1 MKQSITLAI
10 ATMLLLTAS
19 DVLAQDAGAGTGAP
33 PSADCNRVFAAKA
46 KADKKL
52 SSEHLARDL
61 NLPLETVNACLLQL
75 RRVAPQPTPAG
86 AQ

>member
-19 DVLAQDAGAGTGAP
+19 DVLAQDAGTGAP

-75 RRVAPQPTPAG
+75 RRVTPQPTPAG